1 MDIYSFPPAP
11 IIGWLPDEERPTR
24 RGEYALDGKRAVS
37 TAGPARR
44 TLQLTCAALG
54 RGHNGG
60 AGYLAQL
67 WRYIDGGV
75 GLVRL
80 NLPPQNWHLDQIR
93 LARQIRL
100 GPQIGNELV
109 TWTNAGDP
117 IDLVDGVTPVA
128 TFGNTRR
135 MAAPLVLAGYPYA
148 VTVTGLPPGIV
159 VARPGDIVRVWDAG
173 TPSAA
178 RVLDLT
184 RSDAAGVAEVPVS
197 AALPAGVVAFADEE
211 SAVFEVLEYKPG
223 AQAIGRNWSISLS
236 LREVLDG
243 EIDNPVE
250 VNPWR

>member
-1 MDIYSFPPAP
+1 MNIYTFPPAP
-11 IIGWLPDEERPTR
+11 ITGWLPNEELPTR
-24 RGEYALDGKRAVS
+24 RSEYAMDGKRAVS

-44 TLQLTCAALG
+44 TLQLTCGALG

-80 NLPPQNWHLDQIR
+80 NLPPTNWHLDQIGLR
-93 LARQIRL
+93 RS
-100 GPQIGNELV
+100 IGNRVVPGVDGGNPVVLV
-109 TWTNAGDP
+109 N
-117 IDLVDGVTPVA
+117 GVTPVTA
-128 TFGNTRR
+128 FGNTRR
-135 MAAPLVLAGYPYA
+135 TAAPLVLAGYPHA
-148 VTVTGLPPGIV
+148 VTVTGLPPNII

-173 TPSAA
+173 TPSTA

-184 RSDAAGVAEVPVS
+184 RSDADGVAEVPVS
-197 AALPAGVVAFADEE
+197 AALPAGVIAFADEE

-223 AQAIGRNWSISLS
+223 AQAIGQNWSIGLS
-236 LREVLDG
+236 LREQLDS
-243 EIDNPVE
+243 EISDPVE